1 MSDVKYIVVYD
12 TTVSVFDEYA
22 NDGTRYQTT
31 EQGYRI
37 VDSLDA
43 VRHIIED
50 QSIKNKRF
58 FEIAK
63 EVFPK
68 LEVKVTV

>member
-1 MSDVKYIVVYD
+1 MSDTKYIAVYD

-37 VDSLDA
+37 IGSLEE

-50 QSIKNKRF
+50 RSIKNKRF
-58 FEIAK
+58 FEITK

-68 LEVKVTV
+68 LEVKITV